1 MQPFYGSM
9 WRREMQDLIKIFK
22 NWRVI
27 LLMVFLLFA
36 VIAIRPVPWN
46 EGVVIRAVTLNSSA
60 SDAGMQNPK
69 PNTGPLG
76 FEHIIA
82 VNNLKITSLED
93 YYRATGSL
101 KPNQTL
107 RIVTDAAAYV
117 LTVAPLY
124 NETVLDEKELRLVE
138 EFDATANQT
147 LQRLVA
153 RPKVKSEIVGVQD
166 IGLRVAPA
174 SKSNLRKGLDLAGGS
189 RVLLKPEEA
198 VSAQDL
204 ESIID
209 SLTQRLNVYG
219 LSDVIVRD
227 ATDLSGA
234 KFILVEVAGV
244 TEEEVRNIIAK
255 QGKFEAKIA
264 NETVFIGGKKDITYV
279 CRTADCSGLDPRSPC
294 RGQQGGWGC
303 GFFFSITLSPEAA
316 DRQAAIT
323 KTLDVVADGSQR
335 YLEHPLDL
343 YLDDKLVDTLQIAA
357 ELKGQA
363 ATNIQI
369 SGSGIGL
376 TQQEAA
382 ATTLQNMKRLQTIL
396 ITGSLPVKL
405 SIVKMDTVSP
415 ILGERFMNNML
426 LVGLAAFSAV
436 AGVISLRYRN
446 IKVAVPILLAILSEV
461 ILILGFAA
469 LVGWNL
475 DIAAMAGIV
484 ITIGTAVDHLVVIT
498 DETQRGEIVY
508 DWKRR
513 LKNAMFIIIGAYLT
527 VVAAMLPLWF
537 AGAGLLKGFAFT
549 TIVGISFGV
558 LIARP
563 AYAAVLQILVKA

>member
-1 MQPFYGSM
+1 M
-9 WRREMQDLIKIFK
+9 DLTKVFK
-22 NWRVI
+22 SWRVI
-27 LLMVFLLFA
+27 LLLVFLFFA
-36 VIAIRPVPWN
+36 FLAIKPAPWN
-46 EGVVIRAVTLNSSA
+46 EGVVIRAVAPNSSA

-69 PNTGPLG
+69 PNTAPLA

-93 YYRATGSL
+93 YYRATENL
-101 KPNQTL
+101 QPNETV
-107 RIVTDAAAYV
+107 RIVTNDAAYV
-117 LTVAPLY
+117 LTTR
-124 NETVLDEKELRLVE
+124 NET
-138 EFDATANQT
+138 
-147 LQRLVA
+147 
-153 RPKVKSEIVGVQD
+153 
-166 IGLRVAPA
+166 GLRVASA

-189 RVLLKPEEA
+189 RVLLKPEEE

-204 ESIID
+204 QSIID

-244 TEEEVRNIIAK
+244 TEEEVRNTIAQ
-255 QGKFEAKIA
+255 QGKFEAKIG
-264 NETVFIGGKKDITYV
+264 NETVFIGGKKDISYV
-279 CRTADCSGLDPRSPC
+279 CRTADCSGLDPRAPC
-294 RGQQGGWGC
+294 RGQQGNWAC

-316 DRQAAIT
+316 SRQADIT
-323 KTLDVVADGSQR
+323 RTLNVVADGSQR

-343 YLDDKLVDTLQIAA
+343 YLDDKLVDSLQIAA
-357 ELKGQA
+357 DLKGQA

-369 SGSGIGL
+369 SGSGVGS

-382 ATTLQNMKRLQTIL
+382 ANTLQNMKRLQTIL

-405 SIVKMDTVSP
+405 SIVKLDTVSP
-415 ILGERFMNNML
+415 ILGERFMNNMI
-426 LVGLAAFSAV
+426 LVGLAAFVAV
-436 AGVISLRYRN
+436 ALVIGLRYRTV
-446 IKVAVPILLAILSEV
+446 KVAVPIILIMLSEV

-484 ITIGTAVDHLVVIT
+484 LTIGTAVDHLIVIT
-498 DETQRGEIVY
+498 DETLRGEMIY
-508 DWKRR
+508 DWKKR
-513 LKNAMFIIIGAYLT
+513 LKNAMFIISGAYLT
-527 VVAAMLPLWF
+527 VVAGMLPLWF

-549 TIVGISFGV
+549 TIVGVSFGV

-563 AYAAVLQILVKA
+563 AYAVILEILVKE